1 MPSQPPALIA
11 LCSLILQRLWQSES
25 HVLAVTRQVGCWFYF
40 MLFYCYY
47 YFLKSDL
54 HKHHSGSLLHCVPVK
69 CALPHQILAYLYSIY
84 MQICLP
90 WKTRPAIQP
99 VYPPASW
106 SRFSRGM
113 QRCETFFHSMVCRT
127 HLCTYFSG
135 MKNDFNV
142 PICTELQFLQKVFFI
157 TLPLTLSVLSH
168 HAEHLKYTACTW
180 QPWAYFC
187 GPVFPH
193 S

>member
-1 MPSQPPALIA
+1 MFWLQPDRSAVDF
-11 LCSLILQRLWQSES
+11 ILR
-25 HVLAVTRQVGCWFYF
+25 HFIVITIFF
-40 MLFYCYY
+40 
-47 YFLKSDL
+47 KSDL